1 MAGFPNAQETAI
13 LDHYFGG
20 TALAAP
26 EATHKIDLLTTQPSD
41 DAGTGLVV
49 ASYTGY
55 VQVAYTNNVTNW
67 PAATAADPSLKSNG
81 IAISFGQKT
90 DAGSVT
96 VTGFIVYAND
106 GTTILFVGTVTPNA
120 TVSQN
125 DTPEFAVG
133 DLDLK
138 LGDPGDTY

>member
-1 MAGFPNAQETAI
+1 MAGFPDSEETNI

-41 DAGTGLVV
+41 DAGTGLVK
-49 ASYTGY
+49 ASWTGY
-55 VQVAYTNNVTNW
+55 VQGSFTNNATTW
-67 PAATAADPSLKSNG
+67 PVATGADPSLKSNG
-81 IAISFGQKT
+81 IAMAFGQRSAVGT
-90 DAGSVT
+90 DS
-96 VTGFIVYAND
+96 VTGFIIYEND

-120 TVSQN
+120 DVSQN
-125 DTPEFAVG
+125 DTPEFAIG

-138 LGDPGDTY
+138 LGDPGDSY